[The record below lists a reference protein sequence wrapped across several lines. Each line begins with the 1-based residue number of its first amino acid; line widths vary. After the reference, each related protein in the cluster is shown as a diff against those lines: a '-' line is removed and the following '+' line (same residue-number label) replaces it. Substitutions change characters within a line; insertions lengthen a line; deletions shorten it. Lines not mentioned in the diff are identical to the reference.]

1 MKWQEDF
8 ENQFLLLSGSF
19 NNTETLQRPC
29 DKGFSAL
36 LRRKTEHEFNSMLV
50 YSDIFR
56 IINLSKLPFLG
67 S

>member
-8 ENQFLLLSGSF
+8 ENQFLLLSEIF
-19 NNTETLQRPC
+19 NKTETLERPC

-36 LRRKTEHEFNSMLV
+36 LRRKKEHEFNSMLV

-56 IINLSKLPFLG
+56 IINPSKSPFLG

>member
-8 ENQFLLLSGSF
+8 ENQFLLLSGIF
-19 NNTETLQRPC
+19 NNTETLEHPC

-36 LRRKTEHEFNSMLV
+36 LRRETEHEFNSMLV
-50 YSDIFR
+50 HSGIFR
-56 IINLSKLPFLG
+56 IINLSKSPFLG